1 MEAIR
6 NISNFIKVLQIIEK
20 YIDTNI
26 YPFEIDSNELH
37 FRVDPWKIKGITE
50 EDKNTLKQLH
60 FTVENNDIFTN
71 QYTW

>member
-6 NISNFIKVLQIIEK
+6 NISNFIKGLQIIQK
-20 YIDTNI
+20 YMEPEI
-26 YPFEIDSNELH
+26 YPFIIDGYTIH
-37 FRVDPWKIKGITE
+37 FRVDPWKVKGITE
-50 EDKNTLKQLH
+50 EDKNTLKELH

>member
-6 NISNFIKVLQIIEK
+6 NISNFIKGLQIIEK
-20 YIDTNI
+20 YIDNNI
-26 YPFEIDSNELH
+26 YPFEIDNIELH
-37 FRVDPWKIKGITE
+37 FRVDPWKVKGMTE
-50 EDKNTLKQLH
+50 EDKNTLKKLH

>member
-6 NISNFIKVLQIIEK
+6 NISNFIKGLQIIEK
-20 YIDTNI
+20 YIDNNI

-37 FRVDPWKIKGITE
+37 FRVDPWMVKRITE
-50 EDKNTLKQLH
+50 EDKNILKELH